1 MSSPSPENELSP
13 SPENGP
19 APAPVTK
26 GPSSEPENEPV
37 TRKRAAVRGVKN
49 VAITAVFTALL
60 LGAQY
65 ALWFVKGVELV
76 TLLLLVFSYR
86 FGVKCGVLSAVAF
99 SLLRCF
105 LFGFFPSVI
114 LLYLI
119 YYPLFAALFLPHH
132 TALDGGGS
140 RLYGVLHAHRR
151 RDNPPLLRLYKG
163 CGARLFCRVSAHD
176 GGADGVRRPFG
187 GASRPPAALAAE
199 SGEIVKQSRHF
210 SRKCQVYFT
219 KNKHSTHGRV
229 LIFWGRA
236 AFFGVEG
243 ARQGV
248 GSAAPEMGLQSA
260 ASRIYWEQKAAEPQH
275 RVFARTSYAV

>member
-26 GPSSEPENEPV
+26 ELSPEPENEPV

-119 YYPLFAALFLPHH
+119 YYPLFAALFGLLGNVFSRRVNFRIVLLLTAAAAVCTACFTLIDDVITPLFYGYTRDAAPAYFVASLP
-132 TALDGGGS
+132 TMGVQTVCAALSVGLLA
-140 RLYGVLHAHRR
+140 R
-151 RDNPPLLRLYKG
+151 PLLSL
-163 CGARLFCRVSAHD
+163 LNRVK
-176 GGADGVRRPFG
+176 
-187 GASRPPAALAAE
+187 L
-199 SGEIVKQSRHF
+199 
-210 SRKCQVYFT
+210 
-219 KNKHSTHGRV
+219 
-229 LIFWGRA
+229 
-236 AFFGVEG
+236 
-243 ARQGV
+243 
-248 GSAAPEMGLQSA
+248 
-260 ASRIYWEQKAAEPQH
+260 
-275 RVFARTSYAV
+275 

>member
-26 GPSSEPENEPV
+26 ELSPEPENEPV

-119 YYPLFAALFLPHH
+119 YYPLFAALFGLLGNVFSRRVNFRIVLLL
-132 TALDGGGS
+132 TAAAAVCTACFTLIDDVITP
-140 RLYGVLHAHRR
+140 LFYGYT
-151 RDNPPLLRLYKG
+151 RD
-163 CGARLFCRVSAHD
+163 
-176 GGADGVRRPFG
+176 
-187 GASRPPAALAAE
+187 AALAYFVA
-199 SGEIVKQSRHF
+199 SLPTMGVQTVCAALSVGLLARPLLSLLNRVK
-210 SRKCQVYFT
+210 
-219 KNKHSTHGRV
+219 
-229 LIFWGRA
+229 L
-236 AFFGVEG
+236 
-243 ARQGV
+243 
-248 GSAAPEMGLQSA
+248 
-260 ASRIYWEQKAAEPQH
+260 
-275 RVFARTSYAV
+275 

>member
-26 GPSSEPENEPV
+26 ELSPEPENEPV

-119 YYPLFAALFLPHH
+119 YYPLFAALFGLLGNVFSRRANFRIILLL
-132 TALDGGGS
+132 TAAAAVCTACFTLIDDVITP
-140 RLYGVLHAHRR
+140 LFYGYT
-151 RDNPPLLRLYKG
+151 RD
-163 CGARLFCRVSAHD
+163 
-176 GGADGVRRPFG
+176 
-187 GASRPPAALAAE
+187 AALAYFVA
-199 SGEIVKQSRHF
+199 SLPTMGVQTVCAALSVGLLARPLLSLLNRVK
-210 SRKCQVYFT
+210 
-219 KNKHSTHGRV
+219 
-229 LIFWGRA
+229 L
-236 AFFGVEG
+236 
-243 ARQGV
+243 
-248 GSAAPEMGLQSA
+248 
-260 ASRIYWEQKAAEPQH
+260 
-275 RVFARTSYAV
+275 